1 MNLASRTHPFIPIEG
16 SLNFRDFGGYLTA
29 EGQQIAQ
36 GRLFRCGMLSDI
48 PAHAFA
54 DFSALGIDVICD
66 LRREDETE
74 MSPTP
79 LGPPFEGRRHIPIA
93 PGTSHELR
101 NSMMMEAHSAEERSE
116 LMRVIT
122 REIATDWTG
131 AYKDVMTALL
141 ETKQGFLIHCTAGR
155 DRTGF
160 GVAIIQLLL
169 GVSHDDVYRDYLLT
183 NQSNDL
189 IERIR
194 HRMAEQQIDID
205 EGTLEVIARVRRPYL
220 EAALEGIETE
230 FGGLRGYLEAVGV
243 GEIEIDELK
252 SRYLV
257 PI

>member
-1 MNLASRTHPFIPIEG
+1 MNLAPRPHPFISIEG
-16 SLNFRDFGGYLTA
+16 SLNFRDFGGYATTNGNRLI
-29 EGQQIAQ
+29 E

-48 PAHAFA
+48 PAHAYEA
-54 DFSALGIDVICD
+54 FSSLGIDVICD
-66 LRREDETE
+66 LRRDDETE

-79 LGPPFEGRRHIPIA
+79 VGPPFNGRRHIPIA

-101 NSMMMEAHSAEERSE
+101 NSMMTEAHSAEERSE

-122 REIATDWTG
+122 REIATDWTS
-131 AYKDVMTALL
+131 AYKEVMSALI
-141 ETKQGFLIHCTAGR
+141 ETKQSFLIHCTAGK

-169 GVSHDDVYRDYLLT
+169 GVSLDDVYRDYLLT

-194 HRMAEQQIDID
+194 DRMAQQQMDID

-230 FGGLRGYLEAVGV
+230 FGGLRGYLEAVGMGDV
-243 GEIEIDELK
+243 EIEELRR
-252 SRYLV
+252 RYLRAA
-257 PI
+257 

>member
-1 MNLASRTHPFIPIEG
+1 MNLASQPHPFIPIEG
-16 SLNFRDFGGYLTA
+16 SLNFRDFGGYSTVDGHRLVL
-29 EGQQIAQ
+29 

-48 PAHAFA
+48 PEHAFS
-54 DFSALGIDVICD
+54 DFSALNIDVICD
-66 LRREDETE
+66 LRRDDETE

-101 NSMMMEAHSAEERSE
+101 NSMMTEAHSAEERSE

-122 REIATDWTG
+122 REIATDWTS
-131 AYKDVMTALL
+131 AYQDVMSALL
-141 ETKQGFLIHCTAGR
+141 ETEKGFLIHCTAGK

-183 NQSNDL
+183 NQSNGL

-194 HRMAEQQIDID
+194 HRMAEQQMDID

-230 FGGLRGYLEAVGV
+230 FGGLRGYLEAIGM
-243 GEIEIDELK
+243 GEFEIQELRQ
-252 SRYLV
+252 RYLTTV
-257 PI
+257 

>member
-1 MNLASRTHPFIPIEG
+1 MNLSSQPHPFIPIEG
-16 SLNFRDFGGYLTA
+16 SLNFRDFGGYSTVDGHRLVL
-29 EGQQIAQ
+29 

-48 PAHAFA
+48 PEHAFS
-54 DFSALGIDVICD
+54 DFSALNIDVICD
-66 LRREDETE
+66 LRRDDETE

-101 NSMMMEAHSAEERSE
+101 NSMMTEAHSAEERSE

-122 REIATDWTG
+122 REIATDWTS
-131 AYKDVMTALL
+131 AYKDVMSALL
-141 ETKQGFLIHCTAGR
+141 ETERGFLIHCTAGK

-169 GVSHDDVYRDYLLT
+169 GVSHEDVYRDYLLT

-194 HRMAEQQIDID
+194 QRMADQHLDID

-220 EAALEGIETE
+220 EAALEGIDTE
-230 FGGLRGYLEAVGV
+230 FGGVRGYLEAIGV
-243 GEIEIDELK
+243 GENEIDELK
-252 SRYLV
+252 RRYLA
-257 PI
+257 PN